1 MFIRKMWDLRAT
13 EVLSVSIVNLLKHT
27 GQNFGIF
34 SVLVYLL
41 TKFGEKISAVKLQMA
56 LLQISFHKISARSDM
71 GPRTFIMAEGHN
83 FNYLFVLLS
92 RKMSDVEIE

>member
-1 MFIRKMWDLRAT
+1 MWDLKAN
-13 EVLSVSIVNLLKHT
+13 EVLSVSIVNLL
-27 GQNFGIF
+27 NNYGII

-56 LLQISFHKISARSDM
+56 LLQISFHKISARSDL
-71 GPRTFIMAEGHN
+71 GPRTLIMAEDQN

-92 RKMSDVEIE
+92 WKMSDIDIEEVD

>member
-1 MFIRKMWDLRAT
+1 MWDLKAN
-13 EVLSVSIVNLLKHT
+13 EVLSVSIVNLL
-27 GQNFGIF
+27 NNYGII